1 MVKQPSNFPS
11 THMIT
16 VILAR
21 QQASTSHK
29 TTHNIRHNSTIQ
41 VCHYHNIKL
50 VRLSNQLHAAVINDH
65 VIVLN
70 VRVIT
75 CYLAGCL
82 QEQTIRQLPEIEQKP
97 TSFLGL
103 MSLFYICFSLQLSL
117 SGQHWHCTEI
127 CKPLNTWCHKW
138 GTVSLYFRLMKQN
151 VVFFNSWFHA
161 L

>member
-1 MVKQPSNFPS
+1 MLLNRLQNLWIKNVVLMLPLYEYFTS

-16 VILAR
+16 IIPAR

-29 TTHNIRHNSTIQ
+29 TTHNIRHNSAIQ

-70 VRVIT
+70 VGVIA

-82 QEQTIRQLPEIEQKP
+82 QEQAIRQLPEIEQKQ
-97 TSFLGL
+97 TSFLGPE
-103 MSLFYICFSLQLSL
+103 F
-117 SGQHWHCTEI
+117 
-127 CKPLNTWCHKW
+127 
-138 GTVSLYFRLMKQN
+138 V
-151 VVFFNSWFHA
+151 
-161 L
+161 